1 MNSFNDWNDVQA
13 MKGLREAVVA
23 YATAEAPEYLE
34 DGADGMKGLSDDDYP
49 YVLERAI
56 KEKGECVFYFSRGA
70 DDQMEDHAHY
80 RFAGKY
86 FECDGARQ
94 IGGPFDDNNAEIILD
109 LLSDAYEV
117 GFVASPE
124 PGATVSVGGDFPDE
138 YFIKL
143 CASLVPVGLQLEING
158 TLYIRTTEG
167 LALVK
172 LP

>member
-1 MNSFNDWNDVQA
+1 MNVFYDWKDVLA
-13 MKGLREAVVA
+13 LKGLRDAVVA
-23 YATAEAPEYLE
+23 YAVEEAPEYLE
-34 DGADGMKGLSDDDYP
+34 EADGVKGLSDDDYP

-56 KEKGECVFYFSRGA
+56 KEKGECVFYFSRGV
-70 DDQMEDHAHY
+70 DDQIEDHAHY

-86 FECDGARQ
+86 FECDGAGQ
-94 IGGPFDDNNAEIILD
+94 IGGPYDDNNADIILD
-109 LLSDAYEV
+109 LLSDAYEA

-138 YFIKL
+138 YFVKL
-143 CASLVPVGLQLEING
+143 CSSLVPLGQQIEING
-158 TLYIRTTEG
+158 TLYVRTTEG